1 MSLQLEMSRVAGG
14 VPSVE
19 FRSCSSLSE
28 TSFMSEQ
35 AIFYLGSIGL
45 LGEYCPTSKKKNRHF
60 SGRVDRMHL
69 EPLKEEHYDYS
80 GCWKAQSALCN
91 CSAEEFSEHT

>member
-1 MSLQLEMSRVAGG
+1 MVCLFLKVAGG

-19 FRSCSSLSE
+19 FRSCIGLSE

-35 AIFYLGSIGL
+35 AILYLGSIGL
-45 LGEYCPTSKKKNRHF
+45 LGEYCPTSKKKNRYF
-60 SGRVDRMHL
+60 SGWVDCMHL
-69 EPLKEEHYDYS
+69 KPLKEEHYDYS

-91 CSAEEFSEHT
+91 CSAEKFSEHT